1 MIQVFNQRAH
11 AFDLSVQILA
21 LLLLCAQLFLTLAQ
35 IVLQA
40 HLLILN
46 HGERLLQVNNLEL
59 CFAPLVLRLSRLIL
73 AIIDLGIELC
83 YLLPS
88 LADVFLKCGIIALH
102 SFELLLESQ
111 DFVLLEL
118 RLGVL
123 LLKLP
128 LDVALLVLKTL
139 NLVSLTLNFFF
150 SLQAPLHPGLDLER
164 ILLKQGELLHQ
175 LVFLSHKLLII
186 D

>member
-1 MIQVFNQRAH
+1 M
-11 AFDLSVQILA
+11 
-21 LLLLCAQLFLTLAQ
+21 
-35 IVLQA
+35 
-40 HLLILN
+40 
-46 HGERLLQVNNLEL
+46 LQVNDLNL
-59 CFAPLVLRLSRLIL
+59 CFALLVLRLSRLVL
-73 AIIDLGIELC
+73 AIVDLGIELS

-102 SFELLLESQ
+102 GFQLLLQSQ

-139 NLVSLTLNFFF
+139 NLVSLALNFFLG
-150 SLQAPLHPGLDLER
+150 LQAPHHPRLDLEG
-164 ILLKQGELLHQ
+164 ILLKHGELLHQ
-175 LVFLSHKLLII
+175 LVFLSHELLII